1 MFKGKEK
8 KEKKTK
14 TKDTSKEKSKS
25 GFFKKKEKGEV
36 KIGDPE
42 DFRKK
47 DDPQL
52 TALQESA
59 KQGLNSA
66 SKAVSSPDL
75 IEKREKLSQS
85 SPVPTADE
93 DEEIDENDYIRSH
106 ALYDYDPAEEDEI
119 GLRVGDVV
127 FIFHKHESG
136 WWTGECNGKY
146 GIFPGAYVQEDE
158 DQTHKKLPSSE
169 LSDSQQEDARKAEQ
183 LKQEEARKKAKEEE
197 QERKRLQEE
206 QEKKRIQEEIER
218 QKQREL
224 ERVKKEQER
233 EEQQR
238 ELEVQRR
245 REDEIQRALEKALRE
260 EELRIQEEK
269 EEQKRLEEEAVQ
281 KQKEEQ
287 KKRQELL
294 KKQQEDNVK
303 EGSKR
308 VQELEADIGKLSE
321 ENLRLHSELTRIR
334 EENETLSVDRDTFK
348 LDVETYLSQVSSLTV
363 QLEEKEASIL
373 QFSQAQREL
382 SGNSGE
388 VQQLRSSNAALQN
401 ELSELKAARELGERE
416 SDDQSRQF
424 RNIQQE
430 KQKIQEN
437 LEALMQVQ
445 QEMEVQLEAETR
457 KRKEF
462 EDLAQKRLAETHQLK
477 EGLEVHQNNGVQN
490 TGGEIKEL
498 ERDLLDLKGQ
508 LESEKK
514 NNEKT
519 QTSLNNRIAEMEKS
533 LTKEKKRQ
541 SNCI

>member
-183 LKQEEARKKAKEEE
+183 LKQVKTFNVISFIPLGRSSKDSERRRTRKKKIT
-197 QERKRLQEE
+197 RRT
-206 QEKKRIQEEIER
+206 R
-218 QKQREL
+218 
-224 ERVKKEQER
+224 KKENS
-233 EEQQR
+233 
-238 ELEVQRR
+238 RR
-245 REDEIQRALEKALRE
+245 
-260 EELRIQEEK
+260 
-269 EEQKRLEEEAVQ
+269 
-281 KQKEEQ
+281 
-287 KKRQELL
+287 
-294 KKQQEDNVK
+294 N
-303 EGSKR
+303 
-308 VQELEADIGKLSE
+308 
-321 ENLRLHSELTRIR
+321 
-334 EENETLSVDRDTFK
+334 
-348 LDVETYLSQVSSLTV
+348 
-363 QLEEKEASIL
+363 
-373 QFSQAQREL
+373 
-382 SGNSGE
+382 
-388 VQQLRSSNAALQN
+388 
-401 ELSELKAARELGERE
+401 
-416 SDDQSRQF
+416 
-424 RNIQQE
+424 
-430 KQKIQEN
+430 
-437 LEALMQVQ
+437 
-445 QEMEVQLEAETR
+445 
-457 KRKEF
+457 
-462 EDLAQKRLAETHQLK
+462 
-477 EGLEVHQNNGVQN
+477 
-490 TGGEIKEL
+490 
-498 ERDLLDLKGQ
+498 
-508 LESEKK
+508 
-514 NNEKT
+514 
-519 QTSLNNRIAEMEKS
+519 
-533 LTKEKKRQ
+533 
-541 SNCI
+541 